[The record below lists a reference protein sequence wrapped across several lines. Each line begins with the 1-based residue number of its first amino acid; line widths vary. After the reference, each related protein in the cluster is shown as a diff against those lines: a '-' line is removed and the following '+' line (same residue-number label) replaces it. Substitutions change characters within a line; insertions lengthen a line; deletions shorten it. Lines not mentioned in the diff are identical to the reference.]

1 MPRSRL
7 NLVRSLALLWCL
19 IATAGVTW
27 AQTTSNASSSS
38 HSQTHHSTQ
47 NTTQS
52 STGWTTL
59 LAQASD
65 TESRPLVP
73 TVPKQ
78 PNNPQSPTAPSTTS
92 TKTNADPLLELAQR
106 MRDEAARNEQE
117 RNAQR
122 QAKQSANNES
132 KPLPVYKPADAQPTE
147 NEVRSR
153 ELLMANPNERK
164 PLGAPGEGLVPDSN
178 PNEDEPLGSFSDT
191 GSWIL
196 NTVTALGVVIG
207 LIFAMRMG
215 MNKLSGRPV
224 MGGRS
229 GIVEVLS
236 RTSLSPRNQVMLL
249 RLGQRIIVV
258 SEGPAGVR
266 TLANVDDPDEVAG
279 LLTSISASKP
289 GSISQSFNQLLNR
302 ADTEMD
308 NPSGFAREHGGDD
321 DEHMI
326 DKTRNELS
334 SLLSRIRAMSGG
346 KGGRDE

>member
-236 RTSLSPRNQVMLL
+236 NTIPQH
-249 RLGQRIIVV
+249 I
-258 SEGPAGVR
+258 SENYS
-266 TLANVDDPDEVAG
+266 NV
-279 LLTSISASKP
+279 
-289 GSISQSFNQLLNR
+289 
-302 ADTEMD
+302 
-308 NPSGFAREHGGDD
+308 
-321 DEHMI
+321 
-326 DKTRNELS
+326 
-334 SLLSRIRAMSGG
+334 
-346 KGGRDE
+346 

>member
-1 MPRSRL
+1 M
-7 NLVRSLALLWCL
+7 
-19 IATAGVTW
+19 
-27 AQTTSNASSSS
+27 
-38 HSQTHHSTQ
+38 
-47 NTTQS
+47 
-52 STGWTTL
+52 
-59 LAQASD
+59 AQASD
-65 TESRPLVP
+65 TESRPLMP

-78 PNNPQSPTAPSTTS
+78 PTNPTSPTAPATS
-92 TKTNADPLLELAQR
+92 NSPTKSNADPLVELAQR
-106 MRDEAARNEQE
+106 MRDEAARKEQE
-117 RNAQR
+117 LNAQR
-122 QAKQSANNES
+122 QANQSASNES
-132 KPLPVYKPADAQPTE
+132 KPLPMYKPADAQPTE

-178 PNEDEPLGSFSDT
+178 PNEEEPLGSFSDT

-196 NTVTALGVVIG
+196 NTITALGVVIA

-279 LLTSISASKP
+279 LLTTISASKP

-308 NPSGFAREHGGDD
+308 NPSGFTREHGGDD

-346 KGGRDE
+346 KGGRDA